1 MVLLLPFKGF
11 RFFGFGSSRVG
22 LIKIFSGSVQVIVR
36 KPYWSRVGS
45 GSWVLGYPTHHYAV
59 APFEEGHVAGGD
71 ELARV
76 PFATL

>member
-11 RFFGFGSSRVG
+11 RFFGFGSSRVYNF
-22 LIKIFSGSVQVIVR
+22 FSGSVQVIVR
-36 KPYWSRVGS
+36 KPYRSRVGS